1 MLLDAIERMKLAGV
15 ILVVVTHRM
24 GLLAATDKIAI
35 MEDGAVAAFGDSED
49 IFERHLS
56 RPQVT
61 SQIAP

>member
-1 MLLDAIERMKLAGV
+1 
-15 ILVVVTHRM
+15 M